1 MPAKSLYTGTC
12 MRSGWKLTGQTAWF
26 KSAYAEAEVQ
36 TGLAGNFSNPEIKA
50 SFRAHNSALVTER
63 SPMIHRTRRGL
74 GDGIIDSMDD
84 ESMKAPNG
92 NDQRARSTRR
102 FKTAVKTALCVPHYL
117 TLRSKRVEGHWRG
130 EVMVF
135 LHQELLSLPHGLRV
149 SLVDTGRHE
158 QQGLSGGPVI
168 VGRGN
173 APKIAGYHSEPA
185 QIIRPMRKLLIIPST
200 PSI

>member
-1 MPAKSLYTGTC
+1 

-84 ESMKAPNG
+84 E
-92 NDQRARSTRR
+92 RR
-102 FKTAVKTALCVPHYL
+102 PQTETIKGPEALD
-117 TLRSKRVEGHWRG
+117 
-130 EVMVF
+130 
-135 LHQELLSLPHGLRV
+135 V
-149 SLVDTGRHE
+149 S
-158 QQGLSGGPVI
+158 
-168 VGRGN
+168 
-173 APKIAGYHSEPA
+173 
-185 QIIRPMRKLLIIPST
+185 RPP
-200 PSI
+200 